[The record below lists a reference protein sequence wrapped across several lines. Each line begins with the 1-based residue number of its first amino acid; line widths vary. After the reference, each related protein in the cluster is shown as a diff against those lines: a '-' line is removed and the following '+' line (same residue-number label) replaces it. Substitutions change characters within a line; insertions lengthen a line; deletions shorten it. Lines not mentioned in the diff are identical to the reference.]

1 MWQAYAMVSRSSR
14 IKILLIV
21 LAVLVLFIPFLYP
34 LSTCRIEKQQLH
46 MSVAFT
52 RWIVGPEGGI
62 LTMKIT
68 IENSA
73 GCDANVESLQFTM
86 YRLIYPDN
94 TTEDVSLNDTQLIG
108 TTIPAGGNFTTNF
121 AFEQPFSVGPRSVL
135 MKITVILQDGSSL
148 EVFDGPID
156 TTVQQKP

>member
-1 MWQAYAMVSRSSR
+1 MVFRSSR

-34 LSTCRIEKQQLH
+34 TCRIDSQQLH

-52 RWIVGPEGGI
+52 RWVVGPEGGI
-62 LTMKIT
+62 LTMNIT

-73 GCDANVESLQFTM
+73 GCDANVKSLQFTI
-86 YRLIYPDN
+86 YRLIYSDN
-94 TTEDVSLNDTQLIG
+94 TTEDVSLNDAQLIG

-121 AFEQPFSVGPRSVL
+121 AFEQAFSVGPRSVL
-135 MKITVILQDGSSL
+135 MRITVILQDGSSL
-148 EVFDGPID
+148 EVFDGPVD
-156 TTVQQKP
+156 TTVH